1 ADFDDEDFDL
11 IQPSLIQQLRKILD
25 EYPDDGQVLKELI
38 QNAED
43 AGATQ
48 VKFLHDKHS
57 YGTDELYN
65 DELAKFQGPALYAY
79 NNSKFS
85 KEDWRG
91 IRLVCDSIKV
101 EDPMKV
107 GRFGLGFKSVFHMT
121 DLPSLI
127 SDSRIGFIDPHGV
140 HFPDRRRIR
149 TGKYWRLDEDRASID
164 EFSDQF
170 LPYKGIF
177 NCTDEVF
184 SQGFY
189 DGTLF
194 RFPFRRERSDLSETL
209 YNEDK
214 MRTLFDSFKADASLI
229 LLFLQSLESV
239 ELYTREESD
248 SSPSKIFQ
256 VKIAEKSLQ
265 TVRAK
270 RKEFRKKIT
279 PGKVM
284 PEPVTVSYP
293 MTIETTNFETHLTE
307 KHSFFVTNYFCGG
320 QVSSTFKKLMTDK
333 VLSYLPTVGVA
344 MALPDGPQLQTPD
357 IQGHVFCFLPL
368 PVQTKSLTGL
378 PVHVNGFFALSQNRR
393 YIKSPNADQEE
404 RQKTGRKMTD
414 KSLLWNKCLLE
425 EALPKA
431 YTTMILEAINE
442 KSVFISKTAI
452 YKAWPDIKSINKQWE
467 GLEEPLFQLLLAK
480 NVVHTEAKGGNWLAV
495 SEALFQRRT
504 DGEQLQ
510 LLQKVLLSIGAP
522 TVTAPSHVLRALDAY
537 ALNQNEITPSLIR
550 HVLRKVPLCYTRLDK
565 TEKLLLLQF
574 CLSDRAFK
582 DLASLQLLPLANG
595 TFAKFDSSATTV
607 YITSPE
613 HPQELFPGT
622 PETFL
627 QNDLDEDILQRL
639 TSAASEGHTQLQLL
653 RSHHV
658 PELLEQSLPQ
668 DWKKGDSVL
677 WYPDSPSY
685 HHPSRAWI
693 KSLWNYLQRH
703 FMNKWDIR
711 QLEGLPLIPL
721 SMSQTPVTLT
731 RLSRPS
737 RIVVKQYNEESIDEN
752 LANVLKRLEIIVLH
766 DLPTFISY
774 HPAVMGTYVNAPTVQ
789 GVLKAMMTMKS
800 TLPPGSFSEILQRD
814 LSKTEKLTLRSF
826 LANISSFDIEKE
838 VFLCSLPIFETLYKR
853 FVSKNDGLKAAPAEA
868 LPVPPPQ
875 DLIDISNDD
884 SWTLAQ
890 ILKVRI
896 LQPIEVICEIIF
908 PGIHEGNYDED
919 QIDEVMLYVFERFTH
934 MIRKNANFKW
944 QLQALAFVPK
954 QTERVRASDVFD
966 PRDTTL
972 KKIFAQEDVFPAG
985 EMYTD
990 PATLVILEVLGMKDE
1005 SNISAKDLFH
1015 SVKQVNRIAHHQTAR
1030 QKSKAILYHLNN
1042 HPKKLKKKV
1051 DGTELGLLL
1060 MKMQWV
1066 PRLQQKQSSFP
1077 PSLPWFKT
1085 EKGAECFFKPTELKS
1100 PTLVNLIGSVRPVV
1114 ELEPLT
1120 EVFEYFGWQ
1129 KLPDVFDVA
1138 LQLRNVISFYSKD
1151 EKPYYMVILNEI
1163 YSYLSRANYQ
1173 ALSLVFQQM
1182 EIVNWVWNGDG
1193 FSSPYQVL
1201 SGKLPFDLTPYVHPL
1216 PSETMKFS
1224 LLFERFGVRTHTD
1237 PNVLLQVLYAI
1248 KEKYDAE
1255 VAPLSTYEV
1264 YHDLQLSVGILN
1276 ELAQEELP
1284 PDIQERIVIPVYT
1297 ENKYVLLEP
1306 VERCMYSENRDWLA
1320 NDGEDEDME
1329 YLYVHPDVPSR
1340 TAQRLGVPSLTNR
1353 MLEPEELYIGEE
1365 FGQEEKLTT
1374 RLNRLLEDYT
1384 DGFAVP
1390 KELIQNADDA
1400 GATEVRFLY
1409 DERTNED
1416 AKTCLIDEG
1425 MKGCQGPALWVYND
1439 ATFKDED
1446 FVNITRLNEA
1456 TKAHDTAKIGRFG
1469 LGFNAVYNLTDV
1481 PMFVSRNYLAIFDP
1495 HTSFLGKA
1503 IRNIRR
1509 PGMKINLNKDVKR
1522 LKKFKNQLKPFYGV
1536 FGCDLRLEKQ
1546 DNSFD
1551 GTLFRFP
1558 LRTED
1563 QASASE
1569 IKKLWYNQEQMRELL
1584 QMFLHGAEN
1593 VLLFT
1598 QNVLSVGIYHLPNT
1612 ESQDPQPTLMF
1623 QVTKSASH
1631 AGILRE
1637 LSFTFTLPPTAFKLT
1652 PEEMSFLQQ
1661 CNFLQASSKSKMLA
1675 RGKKVDPKKLPK
1687 SSMIVDVECRLTK
1700 SGSDFFHDGFHSE
1713 KATWLIVSSMGNGQ
1727 ALKFA
1732 NDDPCLLPSA
1742 GAAVQLLPTESNT
1755 FCPSPVAKTFDGL
1768 DLKGTIFCYLP
1779 LPIHS
1784 GLPVHINGAFALASN
1799 RRHLQMKLED
1809 DKSCYG
1815 VEWNNVLLLDSVTSA
1830 LLDLLEDMKG
1840 IAPKD
1845 GSYKFHCLW
1854 PKTSEVHRNCFPLVL
1869 SFYTQLSRGGY
1880 FLFSNGEHWADITQ
1894 VIFLDPSFRKKPYI
1908 GEAAND
1914 VLKMCHRGRE
1924 IVIDLPA
1931 DILQSFENCR
1941 LEKAIGA
1948 RKYSKKRFFREVFF
1962 PNVHIL
1968 PANVRDVLTLHALD
1982 DRSGEFYDLIRRHPC
1997 VPSAPFGKTLM
2008 TPSELVHPYG
2018 EAASL
2023 FSPEDGRFP
2032 YGNEESYAHR
2042 QRLSKLVQL
2051 GMLSNDLPWSDLTER
2066 AQSIQKLN
2074 SESSNEALTRIK
2086 ALLSFMEKKLIRQE
2100 KPTSQIS
2107 ARLLNTKFL
2116 PILQKPREFPLHWKG
2131 EELVENSQV
2140 LLAPNEAFLEEKKYL
2155 VCCTVPLIG
2164 VSVPKEVR
2172 SLLDLDKKGITLD
2185 QVVHQLT
2192 AAVSTKVDLL
2202 SASEYKELS
2211 LVCTS
2216 LYSCLQNSLA
2226 RFSDEIVA
2234 YLQGTSFILVGR
2246 RFLSANQV
2254 AFTLPVDCSPYL
2266 FQITH
2271 ELALSFTPLL
2281 KAAGVKTK
2289 FDEQDYISSLQK
2301 IKEQAGQQ
2309 PLDNQNLQVAIHI
2322 AKQLSETLDVTRTN
2336 RQLWE
2341 VIYVPNSKGIMHPVS
2356 ELCIRD
2362 CSWLPDEEGVNF
2374 INDNIPLLTSRK
2386 LGVKTRKQEALRPR
2400 AYGIPFG
2407 QREKLANRLKR
2418 ILTGY
2423 PCEKEILKEL
2433 LQNAD
2438 DAQATEV
2445 WFIKDPR
2452 HHPDERVFEDIW
2464 KPLQGPALCVY
2475 NNKPFRNEDIE
2486 GIRNL
2491 GEGSK
2496 GDDPNKTG
2504 QYGVGFNA
2512 VYHLT
2517 DVPSFITKGKDIGEV
2532 LCAFDPNCRY
2542 VPGATPQEPGM
2553 RFEDIPYLRKQ
2564 FPDVFPCYLE
2574 NHFQIE
2580 NGTMF
2585 RFPLRTRQMSMNS
2598 LISNRLVTFE
2608 MLDTMLEDLRKELF
2622 EVLLFVNNVK
2632 KITICEV
2639 HKNTGELVNFYSV
2652 ETAMSKEDE
2661 TEKQTFC
2668 ERIKKVGTYPLPS
2681 DIPAAKVSY
2690 VLNIS
2695 DSFLNQEKWFIVQQ
2709 MGFQKA
2715 VKKSI
2720 VNAFKRKE
2728 LGMLPRGGVACIL
2741 EKNSKDNVERRKK
2754 AYCFLPLPFETDLPV
2769 HINAHF
2775 ALDHEAR
2782 RNLWRDEGDGY
2793 RSDWNNA
2800 LLGDVVAS
2808 CYLTLLTEVRAFL
2821 KLPVSKDGKP
2831 CTLTCS
2837 EGEILQSIKAYES
2850 IFPLKPLSDP
2860 YWETLVDSL
2869 YAEMASNM
2877 VRVLPVIRNKISN
2890 AVFPECESRHIV
2902 ELSWFPPVGQS
2913 KRQEAFFNDL
2923 AENGPFARLPQRE
2936 RNEPQTNASRT
2947 FEEILLESGF
2957 NLVAFS
2963 LNLHKTLTR
2972 SGIPACTVT
2981 PRSVVDF
2988 YKSLT
2993 SRDPLCKIGS
3003 IPCYISETPFRDT
3016 FGLILVL
3023 LYCKGMA
3030 NFTDHLPG
3038 LPLLL
3043 TQDSCLRLFSTED
3056 PKFFSR
3062 FHDIL
3067 PGSPHVFVHM
3077 NVDQKVFNEPAKW
3090 KSSLVRPLDVEGF
3103 SAHLAQTLELDRY
3116 GKGRFVEWSWNQDGV
3131 PNQRWISRVWIFLS
3145 DLFAKVLRDESLPE
3159 QTKCSQIKSALGS
3172 LANWSILPATES
3184 KIEART
3190 SPFLPFSIYPTST
3203 QFLVPLSKATA
3214 VLDYRSSDASSNN
3227 LLEVLKKLGVP
3238 ELNYAVLSNLSSAI
3252 RLAPY
3257 LVSSLKIPSSLL
3269 TAIRHKIEKDPQSP
3283 ERLDS
3288 KDCRTIL
3295 EYFSKSAAGLHEA
3308 DKSKLKKLPFFLAT
3322 HGGFVPLDND
3332 CRVCV
3337 LPVGIPRK
3345 EMEILERHRKLVFIE
3360 SWAVLSNLFKFLDLE
3375 CVSAVDVYCTYILP
3389 TFHIFS
3395 QEGRLVH
3402 LEYIRKH
3409 LLSEFAVD
3417 NDMDKQRLR
3426 NCLETTPFIPSIDG
3440 TLQTASSFYD
3450 PDVDV
3455 FRIILPPT
3463 TFPSKPLNSPEWLMV
3478 LRTIGLIHEVSHDH
3492 FNKFAREVAHEAIA
3506 AQTARTFEK
3515 SRVLVKHLFHRHNV
3529 VGEGLLPSIA
3539 EIPFVSSE
3547 PARKGL
3553 REVSLP
3559 YQGMADNQIP
3569 FCAFKGAV
3577 PAEYAEI
3584 VWTQARLLPRWAD
3597 PMACRRELSC
3607 PHKMRI
3613 ENYCNSFASQLQIVA
3628 EPSLELV
3635 VRHCQAVCHSHENND
3650 DSNIP
3655 SPEKRTTLKAVMER
3669 IYEFLQTKLNTG
3681 NDVRSLLVNT
3691 PCVLVEQGK
3700 KFILPR
3706 QAVLQLYEHLE
3717 IKPFLYS
3724 LPQDFG
3730 KFHPLFQALGCS
3742 KYVSIAHYA
3751 MVLQMLYLKSNNDKL
3766 HPNEIRACV
3775 KAVKGFFQLLE
3786 ESEEEL
3792 SSFPQLYLPGISFR
3806 GRSLEEAEDVIRVT
3820 LQQSSHLV
3828 FCDVPPS
3835 FLDRL
3840 QNFDHL
3846 LLDLKSMKVTCS
3858 SAMTNYKELVMKL
3871 PTKLRPKMLSSLVKE
3886 TISSKSEIK
3895 TISVA
3900 AVNSLKHKLTCP
3912 QFIAAIVRLIR
3923 DENQNRK
3930 DIDDDVI
3937 AKVESRLRG
3946 IDICVVE
3953 NLQSVLVCDNSPVQ
3967 GSQKRV
3973 SSLVES
3979 SVISDEEKWTVYLD
3993 LLSVMSE
4000 TLPIYIVSDVIV
4012 LVLEGLLGNRALMIP
4027 RVLNCDPSDISAL
4040 LDALDVRP
4048 DDSYVARAEVDIY
4061 PKLGTF
4067 IPVIDHHL
4075 LNDAFEEFEPGEY
4088 VGFELEDPT
4097 LNHEKGVPTYIYAR
4111 VVREVTEERLPLLT
4125 KRYKIDIGGGQE
4137 LEVDVADLYKFHRL
4151 STLSS
4156 AIVIFEGQERRPPE
4170 RPKRRNQQ
4178 EVFDEISKLLE
4189 DAWKLPEEKRRKI
4202 IKRLYLQW
4210 HPDKN
4215 VGDEEFCTEVCKHI
4229 QSETSRLER
4238 GEPRGC
4244 QQSSGM
4250 GSSRSQHGS
4259 YGQFFNCWGERAR
4272 EHHTQREGYRSRQQF
4287 SRNSARARNP
4297 QPREARRW
4305 LRQAEADIAATENDI
4320 VHQRPF
4326 YEWACFKCH
4335 QV

>member
-1 ADFDDEDFDL
+1 
-11 IQPSLIQQLRKILD
+11 
-25 EYPDDGQVLKELI
+25 
-38 QNAED
+38 
-43 AGATQ
+43 
-48 VKFLHDKHS
+48 
-57 YGTDELYN
+57 
-65 DELAKFQGPALYAY
+65 
-79 NNSKFS
+79 
-85 KEDWRG
+85 
-91 IRLVCDSIKV
+91 
-101 EDPMKV
+101 
-107 GRFGLGFKSVFHMT
+107 
-121 DLPSLI
+121 
-127 SDSRIGFIDPHGV
+127 
-140 HFPDRRRIR
+140 
-149 TGKYWRLDEDRASID
+149 
-164 EFSDQF
+164 
-170 LPYKGIF
+170 
-177 NCTDEVF
+177 
-184 SQGFY
+184 
-189 DGTLF
+189 
-194 RFPFRRERSDLSETL
+194 
-209 YNEDK
+209 
-214 MRTLFDSFKADASLI
+214 
-229 LLFLQSLESV
+229 
-239 ELYTREESD
+239 
-248 SSPSKIFQ
+248 
-256 VKIAEKSLQ
+256 
-265 TVRAK
+265 
-270 RKEFRKKIT
+270 
-279 PGKVM
+279 
-284 PEPVTVSYP
+284 
-293 MTIETTNFETHLTE
+293 
-307 KHSFFVTNYFCGG
+307 
-320 QVSSTFKKLMTDK
+320 
-333 VLSYLPTVGVA
+333 
-344 MALPDGPQLQTPD
+344 
-357 IQGHVFCFLPL
+357 
-368 PVQTKSLTGL
+368 
-378 PVHVNGFFALSQNRR
+378 
-393 YIKSPNADQEE
+393 
-404 RQKTGRKMTD
+404 
-414 KSLLWNKCLLE
+414 
-425 EALPKA
+425 
-431 YTTMILEAINE
+431 
-442 KSVFISKTAI
+442 
-452 YKAWPDIKSINKQWE
+452 
-467 GLEEPLFQLLLAK
+467 
-480 NVVHTEAKGGNWLAV
+480 
-495 SEALFQRRT
+495 
-504 DGEQLQ
+504 
-510 LLQKVLLSIGAP
+510 
-522 TVTAPSHVLRALDAY
+522 
-537 ALNQNEITPSLIR
+537 
-550 HVLRKVPLCYTRLDK
+550 
-565 TEKLLLLQF
+565 
-574 CLSDRAFK
+574 
-582 DLASLQLLPLANG
+582 
-595 TFAKFDSSATTV
+595 
-607 YITSPE
+607 
-613 HPQELFPGT
+613 
-622 PETFL
+622 
-627 QNDLDEDILQRL
+627 
-639 TSAASEGHTQLQLL
+639 
-653 RSHHV
+653 
-658 PELLEQSLPQ
+658 
-668 DWKKGDSVL
+668 
-677 WYPDSPSY
+677 
-685 HHPSRAWI
+685 
-693 KSLWNYLQRH
+693 
-703 FMNKWDIR
+703 MNKWDIR

-737 RIVVKQYNEESIDEN
+737 SIVLKQYNEESIDEN
-752 LANVLKRLEIIVLH
+752 LANVLKRLGIIVLH

-789 GVLKAMMTMKS
+789 GALKAMMTMKS
-800 TLPPGSFSEILQRD
+800 TLPPGSFSEILQRE

-826 LANISSFDIEKE
+826 LANISPFDIDKE
-838 VFLCSLPIFETLYKR
+838 GYRVFLCSLPIFETLYKR

-868 LPVPPPQ
+868 LPVPPPH
-875 DLIDISNDD
+875 DLIDISNDE

-896 LQPIEVICEIIF
+896 LQPIEVICEIMF
-908 PGIHEGNYDED
+908 PGIHEGKYDED

-934 MIRKNANFKW
+934 MIRKNAHFKW

-972 KKIFAQEDVFPAG
+972 KKIFVQEDVFPAG
-985 EMYTD
+985 EMYNE

-1030 QKSKAILYHLNN
+1030 QKSKAILYHLNT

-1060 MKMQWV
+1060 MKVQWV
-1066 PRLQQKQSSFP
+1066 PRLRQKQSSFP
-1077 PSLPWFKT
+1077 PSLPWCKT

-1114 ELEPLT
+1114 ELEPLK

-1138 LQLRNVISFYSKD
+1138 LQLRNVISSYSKD

-1173 ALSLVFQQM
+1173 ALSLAFQQT

-1193 FSSPYQVL
+1193 FSSPNQVL
-1201 SGKLPFDLTPYVHPL
+1201 SGKLPFDLTPYIHPL

-1255 VAPLSTYEV
+1255 MAPLSTYEV

-1284 PDIQERIVIPVYT
+1284 PGIQERIVIPVYT

-1425 MKGCQGPALWVYND
+1425 MKDCQGPALWVYND

-1446 FVNITRLNEA
+1446 FVNITKLNEA

-1522 LKKFKNQLKPFYGV
+1522 RKKFKNQLKPFYGI

-1558 LRTED
+1558 LRTKD

-1661 CNFLQASSKSKMLA
+1661 CNYLQASSKSKMLA
-1675 RGKKVDPKKLPK
+1675 RGKKVDAKKLPK

-1700 SGSDFFHDGFHSE
+1700 SGSDFFHDRFHTE

-1880 FLFSNGEHWADITQ
+1880 CLFSNGEHWADITQ
-1894 VIFLDPSFRKKPYI
+1894 VIFLDPFFRKKPCV

-1914 VLKMCHRGRE
+1914 VLKRCHGGRE

-1948 RKYSKKRFFREVFF
+1948 RKYSKKRFFHDVFF

-1968 PANVRDVLTLHALD
+1968 LPNVRDVLTLHALD

-1997 VPSAPFGKTLM
+1997 VPSTPFGNTLM
-2008 TPSELVHPYG
+2008 TPSELVDPCG

-2032 YGNEESYAHR
+2032 YGTEESYAHP

-2066 AQSIQKLN
+2066 AESIQKLN
-2074 SESSNEALTRIK
+2074 SDSSSEALTRIT

-2116 PILQKPREFPLHWKG
+2116 PILQKPREFPLPWKG

-2164 VSVPKEVR
+2164 VSVPKELS

-2226 RFSDEIVA
+2226 RYSDEIIA

-2309 PLDNQNLQVAIHI
+2309 PLDKQNLQVAIHI
-2322 AKQLSETLDVTRTN
+2322 AKQLGETLGVTRTN
-2336 RQLWE
+2336 RQLLE
-2341 VIYVPNSKGIMHPVS
+2341 MIYVPNSKGIMHPVS

-2517 DVPSFITKGKDIGEV
+2517 DVPSFMTKGKDIGEV

-2553 RFEDIPYLRKQ
+2553 RFEDIQYLRKQ

-2574 NHFQIE
+2574 NHFQTE

-2585 RFPLRTRQMSMNS
+2585 RFPLRTRQMSVNS
-2598 LISNRLVTFE
+2598 LISNKLVTLE
-2608 MLDTMLEDLRKELF
+2608 MLDTMLEDLKKELF

-2661 TEKQTFC
+2661 TKKQTFC

-2709 MGFQKA
+2709 MGFQKP

-2741 EKNSKDNVERRKK
+2741 QKNYKDHVERGKK

-2808 CYLTLLTEVRAFL
+2808 CYLTLLIEVRAFF
-2821 KLPVSKDGKP
+2821 KLPISKDGKP

-2837 EGEILQSIKAYES
+2837 EGKVLQSIKAYES

-2860 YWETLVDSL
+2860 YWEILVDSL
-2869 YAEMASNM
+2869 YAEMEGNE
-2877 VRVLPVIRNKISN
+2877 VRVLPVVRNKQSN
-2890 AVFPECESRHIV
+2890 AVFPGCESRNIV

-2913 KRQEAFFNDL
+2913 KRQAAFFNDL
-2923 AENGPFARLPQRE
+2923 TENGVFAKLPQRE
-2936 RNEPQTNASRT
+2936 RNELLTNSRRR

-2963 LNLHKTLTR
+2963 LNLHKTFTR

-2981 PRSVVDF
+2981 PRLVVDF

-2993 SRDPLCKIGS
+2993 SQDPLCKIGS
-3003 IPCYISETPFRDT
+3003 IPCYISETPFRDAL
-3016 FGLILVL
+3016 GLILVL
-3023 LYCKGMA
+3023 LYCKGMT
-3030 NFTDHLPG
+3030 NFADHLPG

-3043 TQDSCLRLFSTED
+3043 TQDSCLRLFSSED

-3067 PGSPHVFVHM
+3067 PGSPYVFVHM
-3077 NVDQKVFNEPAKW
+3077 SVDQKVFNDSANL
-3090 KSSLVRPLDVEGF
+3090 KSSVLRSLDVEGF
-3103 SAHLAQTLELDRY
+3103 SAHLAQTLEFDRY
-3116 GKGRFVEWSWNQDGV
+3116 GKSRFVEWCWNQNGV
-3131 PNQRWISRVWIFLS
+3131 PNQRWISRVWIFVS
-3145 DLFAKVLRDESLPE
+3145 DLFAKVIRDESLPE
-3159 QTKCSQIKSALGS
+3159 QTKCSQIKSALRC

-3184 KIEART
+3184 KIVART
-3190 SPFLPFSIYPTST
+3190 SPFLALSIPPTST
-3203 QFLVPLSKATA
+3203 QFLVPLCKATA
-3214 VLDYRSSDASSNN
+3214 VLDYRSSDAASSN

-3238 ELNYAVLSNLSSAI
+3238 ELNYTVLSNLSSAVQ
-3252 RLAPY
+3252 LAPF

-3269 TAIRHKIEKDPQSP
+3269 TAIHHKIERDPQSP
-3283 ERLDS
+3283 ERMDH

-3295 EYFSKSAAGLHEA
+3295 EYFSKSVASLHEA

-3332 CRVCV
+3332 RRVCV

-3345 EMEILERHRKLVFIE
+3345 EIEILERHLKLVFIE
-3360 SWAVLSNLFKFLDLE
+3360 SWAVLSNLFKFLDLQ
-3375 CVSAVDVYCTYILP
+3375 CVSSVDVYCTYILP
-3389 TFHIFS
+3389 TFNIFS

-3402 LEYIRKH
+3402 LEYIRKYIV
-3409 LLSEFAVD
+3409 SEFLADDDV
-3417 NDMDKQRLR
+3417 DKQRLR

-3450 PDVDV
+3450 PDVEI
-3455 FRIILPPT
+3455 FRIMLPPT
-3463 TFPSKPLNSPEWLMV
+3463 NFPLKPLNSPEWLMV

-3492 FNKFAREVAHEAIA
+3492 FKKFAREVAHEAIA

-3515 SRVLVKHLFHRHNV
+3515 ARVLVKHLFHRHNV
-3529 VGEGLLPSIA
+3529 VAEGLLPAIA

-3547 PARKGL
+3547 PARKAL
-3553 REVSLP
+3553 REVSPP
-3559 YQGMADNQIP
+3559 YQGMADNHIP
-3569 FCAFKGAV
+3569 FCTFKGAV
-3577 PAEYAEI
+3577 PSEYAEI
-3584 VWTQARLLPRWAD
+3584 VWTQAHLLPRWAD

-3607 PHKMRI
+3607 PHKMHI
-3613 ENYCNSFASQLQIVA
+3613 ENYCNCFASQLQIVA
-3628 EPSLELV
+3628 EPSLDLV

-3650 DSNIP
+3650 DRNIP
-3655 SPEKRTTLKAVMER
+3655 LPEKRTTLKAVMER

-3766 HPNEIRACV
+3766 HPNEIRACE

-3846 LLDLKSMKVTCS
+3846 LLDLKSMKVKVS

-3871 PTKLRPKMLSSLVKE
+3871 PTELRPKMLSSLVKE

-3923 DENQNRK
+3923 DENQNRN

-3937 AKVESRLRG
+3937 ANVEIRLRG

-3953 NLQSVLVCDNSPVQ
+3953 NLQSVLLYDDSPVQ

-4027 RVLNCDPSDISAL
+4027 RLLNWDPSDISAL

-4111 VVREVTEERLPLLT
+4111 VVREVTEERFPLLT

-4156 AIVIFEGQERRPPE
+4156 AIVVFEGQERSPPE

-4250 GSSRSQHGS
+4250 GASRSQHGS

-4287 SRNSARARNP
+4287 SRNSAKARNP

-4320 VHQRPF
+4320 VYQRPS

-4335 QV
+4335 QVSWKLCGRPCLLRSL

>member
-1 ADFDDEDFDL
+1 
-11 IQPSLIQQLRKILD
+11 
-25 EYPDDGQVLKELI
+25 
-38 QNAED
+38 
-43 AGATQ
+43 
-48 VKFLHDKHS
+48 
-57 YGTDELYN
+57 
-65 DELAKFQGPALYAY
+65 
-79 NNSKFS
+79 
-85 KEDWRG
+85 
-91 IRLVCDSIKV
+91 
-101 EDPMKV
+101 
-107 GRFGLGFKSVFHMT
+107 
-121 DLPSLI
+121 
-127 SDSRIGFIDPHGV
+127 
-140 HFPDRRRIR
+140 
-149 TGKYWRLDEDRASID
+149 
-164 EFSDQF
+164 
-170 LPYKGIF
+170 
-177 NCTDEVF
+177 
-184 SQGFY
+184 
-189 DGTLF
+189 
-194 RFPFRRERSDLSETL
+194 
-209 YNEDK
+209 
-214 MRTLFDSFKADASLI
+214 
-229 LLFLQSLESV
+229 
-239 ELYTREESD
+239 
-248 SSPSKIFQ
+248 
-256 VKIAEKSLQ
+256 
-265 TVRAK
+265 
-270 RKEFRKKIT
+270 
-279 PGKVM
+279 
-284 PEPVTVSYP
+284 
-293 MTIETTNFETHLTE
+293 
-307 KHSFFVTNYFCGG
+307 
-320 QVSSTFKKLMTDK
+320 
-333 VLSYLPTVGVA
+333 
-344 MALPDGPQLQTPD
+344 
-357 IQGHVFCFLPL
+357 
-368 PVQTKSLTGL
+368 
-378 PVHVNGFFALSQNRR
+378 
-393 YIKSPNADQEE
+393 
-404 RQKTGRKMTD
+404 
-414 KSLLWNKCLLE
+414 
-425 EALPKA
+425 
-431 YTTMILEAINE
+431 
-442 KSVFISKTAI
+442 
-452 YKAWPDIKSINKQWE
+452 
-467 GLEEPLFQLLLAK
+467 
-480 NVVHTEAKGGNWLAV
+480 
-495 SEALFQRRT
+495 
-504 DGEQLQ
+504 
-510 LLQKVLLSIGAP
+510 
-522 TVTAPSHVLRALDAY
+522 
-537 ALNQNEITPSLIR
+537 
-550 HVLRKVPLCYTRLDK
+550 
-565 TEKLLLLQF
+565 
-574 CLSDRAFK
+574 
-582 DLASLQLLPLANG
+582 
-595 TFAKFDSSATTV
+595 
-607 YITSPE
+607 
-613 HPQELFPGT
+613 
-622 PETFL
+622 
-627 QNDLDEDILQRL
+627 
-639 TSAASEGHTQLQLL
+639 
-653 RSHHV
+653 
-658 PELLEQSLPQ
+658 
-668 DWKKGDSVL
+668 
-677 WYPDSPSY
+677 
-685 HHPSRAWI
+685 
-693 KSLWNYLQRH
+693 
-703 FMNKWDIR
+703 MNKWDIR

-737 RIVVKQYNEESIDEN
+737 SIVLKQYNEESIDEN
-752 LANVLKRLEIIVLH
+752 LANVLKRLGIIVLH

-789 GVLKAMMTMKS
+789 GALKAMMTMKS
-800 TLPPGSFSEILQRD
+800 TLPPGSFSEILQRE

-826 LANISSFDIEKE
+826 LANISPFDIDKE
-838 VFLCSLPIFETLYKR
+838 GYRVFLCSLPIFETLYKR

-868 LPVPPPQ
+868 LPVPPPH
-875 DLIDISNDD
+875 DLIDISNDE

-896 LQPIEVICEIIF
+896 LQPIEVICEIMF

-934 MIRKNANFKW
+934 IIRKNAHFKW

-985 EMYTD
+985 EMYNE

-1030 QKSKAILYHLNN
+1030 QKSKAILYHLNT

-1060 MKMQWV
+1060 MKVQWV
-1066 PRLQQKQSSFP
+1066 PRLRQKQSSFP
-1077 PSLPWFKT
+1077 PSLPWCKT

-1114 ELEPLT
+1114 ELEPLK

-1138 LQLRNVISFYSKD
+1138 LQLRNVISSYSKD

-1173 ALSLVFQQM
+1173 ALSLAFQQT

-1193 FSSPYQVL
+1193 FSSPNQVL
-1201 SGKLPFDLTPYVHPL
+1201 SGKLPFDLTPYIHPL

-1255 VAPLSTYEV
+1255 MAPLSTYEV

-1284 PDIQERIVIPVYT
+1284 PGIQERIVIPVYT

-1446 FVNITRLNEA
+1446 FVNITKLNEA

-1522 LKKFKNQLKPFYGV
+1522 RKKFKNQLKPFYGI

-1558 LRTED
+1558 LRTKD

-1637 LSFTFTLPPTAFKLT
+1637 LSFTFTLPSTAFKLT

-1675 RGKKVDPKKLPK
+1675 RGKKVDAKKLPK

-1880 FLFSNGEHWADITQ
+1880 CLFSNGEHWADITQ
-1894 VIFLDPSFRKKPYI
+1894 VIFLDPFFRKKPYI

-1931 DILQSFENCR
+1931 DILQSFENCG

-1997 VPSAPFGKTLM
+1997 VPSTPFGNTLM
-2008 TPSELVHPYG
+2008 TPSELVDPCG

-2032 YGNEESYAHR
+2032 YGTEESYAQP

-2051 GMLSNDLPWSDLTER
+2051 GMFSNDLPWSDLTER
-2066 AQSIQKLN
+2066 AESIQKLN
-2074 SESSNEALTRIK
+2074 SDSSNEASTRIT

-2107 ARLLNTKFL
+2107 ARLLNIKFL
-2116 PILQKPREFPLHWKG
+2116 PILQKPREFPLPWKG

-2164 VSVPKEVR
+2164 VSVPKELR

-2185 QVVHQLT
+2185 QVVLQLT

-2226 RFSDEIVA
+2226 RCSDEIIA

-2309 PLDNQNLQVAIHI
+2309 RLDKQNLQVAIHI
-2322 AKQLSETLDVTRTN
+2322 AKQLGETLDVTRTN
-2336 RQLWE
+2336 RQLLE
-2341 VIYVPNSKGIMHPVS
+2341 MIYVPNSKGIMHPVS

-2517 DVPSFITKGKDIGEV
+2517 DVPSFMTKGKDIGEV

-2574 NHFQIE
+2574 NHFQTE

-2585 RFPLRTRQMSMNS
+2585 RFPLRTRQMSVNS
-2598 LISNRLVTFE
+2598 LISNRLVTLE
-2608 MLDTMLEDLRKELF
+2608 MLDTMLEDLKKELF

-2639 HKNTGELVNFYSV
+2639 HKNTGELVNFYTV

-2661 TEKQTFC
+2661 TKKQTFC

-2720 VNAFKRKE
+2720 ANAFKRKE

-2741 EKNSKDNVERRKK
+2741 EKNYKDNVERGKK

-2808 CYLTLLTEVRAFL
+2808 CYLTLLIEVRAFL
-2821 KLPVSKDGKP
+2821 KLPISKDGKP

-2837 EGEILQSIKAYES
+2837 EGKVLQSIKAYES

-2860 YWETLVDSL
+2860 YWEILVDSL
-2869 YAEMASNM
+2869 YAEMESNE
-2877 VRVLPVIRNKISN
+2877 VRVLPVVRNKQSN
-2890 AVFPECESRHIV
+2890 AVFPGCESRNIV

-2913 KRQEAFFNDL
+2913 KRQAAFFNDL
-2923 AENGPFARLPQRE
+2923 TENGVFAKLPQRE
-2936 RNEPQTNASRT
+2936 RNELQTNARRR

-2981 PRSVVDF
+2981 PRLVVDF

-2993 SRDPLCKIGS
+2993 SQDPLCKIGS
-3003 IPCYISETPFRDT
+3003 IPCYISETPFRDAL
-3016 FGLILVL
+3016 GLILVL

-3030 NFTDHLPG
+3030 NFADHLQG

-3043 TQDSCLRLFSTED
+3043 TQDSCLRLFSSED

-3067 PGSPHVFVHM
+3067 PGSPYVFVHM
-3077 NVDQKVFNEPAKW
+3077 SVDQKVFNDSANL
-3090 KSSLVRPLDVEGF
+3090 KSSVLRSLDVEGF
-3103 SAHLAQTLELDRY
+3103 SAHLAQTLEFDRY
-3116 GKGRFVEWSWNQDGV
+3116 GKSRFVEWYWNQNGV

-3145 DLFAKVLRDESLPE
+3145 DLFAEVIRDESLPE
-3159 QTKCSQIKSALGS
+3159 QTKCSQIKSALKCLG
-3172 LANWSILPATES
+3172 NWSILPATES
-3184 KIEART
+3184 KIVART
-3190 SPFLPFSIYPTST
+3190 SPFLALSIPPTST
-3203 QFLVPLSKATA
+3203 QFLVPLCKATA
-3214 VLDYRSSDASSNN
+3214 VLDYRSSDAASSN

-3238 ELNYAVLSNLSSAI
+3238 ELNYAVLSNLSSAVQ
-3252 RLAPY
+3252 LAPF

-3269 TAIRHKIEKDPQSP
+3269 TAIHHKIERDPQSP
-3283 ERLDS
+3283 ERMDH

-3295 EYFSKSAAGLHEA
+3295 EYFSKSVAGLHEA

-3345 EMEILERHRKLVFIE
+3345 EIEILERHLKLVFIE
-3360 SWAVLSNLFKFLDLE
+3360 SWAVLSNLFKFLDLQ
-3375 CVSAVDVYCTYILP
+3375 CVSSVDVYCTYILP
-3389 TFHIFS
+3389 TFNIFS

-3402 LEYIRKH
+3402 LEYIRKYIV
-3409 LLSEFAVD
+3409 SEFLADDDV
-3417 NDMDKQRLR
+3417 DKQRLR

-3450 PDVDV
+3450 PDVEV
-3455 FRIILPPT
+3455 FRIMLPPT
-3463 TFPSKPLNSPEWLMV
+3463 NFPLKPLNSPEWLMV

-3492 FNKFAREVAHEAIA
+3492 FKKFAREVAHEAIA

-3529 VGEGLLPSIA
+3529 VAEGLLPAIA

-3553 REVSLP
+3553 REVSPP

-3577 PAEYAEI
+3577 TSEYAEI
-3584 VWTQARLLPRWAD
+3584 VWTQAHLLPRWAD
-3597 PMACRRELSC
+3597 PIACRRELSY

-3628 EPSLELV
+3628 EPSLDLV

-3650 DSNIP
+3650 DRNIP
-3655 SPEKRTTLKAVMER
+3655 LPEKRTTLKAVMER
-3669 IYEFLQTKLNTG
+3669 IYEFLQTKLSTG

-3706 QAVLQLYEHLE
+3706 QAVLQLYENLE

-3766 HPNEIRACV
+3766 HPNEIRACE

-3846 LLDLKSMKVTCS
+3846 LLDLKSMKVKVS
-3858 SAMTNYKELVMKL
+3858 STMTNYKELVMKL
-3871 PTKLRPKMLSSLVKE
+3871 PTELRPKMLSSLVKE
-3886 TISSKSEIK
+3886 TIFSKSEIK

-3937 AKVESRLRG
+3937 ANVEIRLRG

-3953 NLQSVLVCDNSPVQ
+3953 NLQSVLLYDDSPVQ

-4012 LVLEGLLGNRALMIP
+4012 LVLKGLLGNRALMIP
-4027 RVLNCDPSDISAL
+4027 RLLNCDPSDISAL

-4048 DDSYVARAEVDIY
+4048 DDSYVAREELDIY

-4088 VGFELEDPT
+4088 VGLELEDPT

-4111 VVREVTEERLPLLT
+4111 VVREVTEERFPLLT

-4156 AIVIFEGQERRPPE
+4156 AIVVFEGQERSPPE

-4250 GSSRSQHGS
+4250 GASRSQHGS

-4320 VHQRPF
+4320 VYQRPS

-4335 QV
+4335 QVSWKLCGRPCLLRSL

>member
-1 ADFDDEDFDL
+1 
-11 IQPSLIQQLRKILD
+11 
-25 EYPDDGQVLKELI
+25 
-38 QNAED
+38 
-43 AGATQ
+43 
-48 VKFLHDKHS
+48 
-57 YGTDELYN
+57 
-65 DELAKFQGPALYAY
+65 
-79 NNSKFS
+79 
-85 KEDWRG
+85 
-91 IRLVCDSIKV
+91 
-101 EDPMKV
+101 
-107 GRFGLGFKSVFHMT
+107 
-121 DLPSLI
+121 
-127 SDSRIGFIDPHGV
+127 
-140 HFPDRRRIR
+140 
-149 TGKYWRLDEDRASID
+149 
-164 EFSDQF
+164 
-170 LPYKGIF
+170 
-177 NCTDEVF
+177 
-184 SQGFY
+184 
-189 DGTLF
+189 
-194 RFPFRRERSDLSETL
+194 
-209 YNEDK
+209 
-214 MRTLFDSFKADASLI
+214 
-229 LLFLQSLESV
+229 
-239 ELYTREESD
+239 
-248 SSPSKIFQ
+248 
-256 VKIAEKSLQ
+256 
-265 TVRAK
+265 
-270 RKEFRKKIT
+270 
-279 PGKVM
+279 
-284 PEPVTVSYP
+284 
-293 MTIETTNFETHLTE
+293 
-307 KHSFFVTNYFCGG
+307 
-320 QVSSTFKKLMTDK
+320 
-333 VLSYLPTVGVA
+333 
-344 MALPDGPQLQTPD
+344 
-357 IQGHVFCFLPL
+357 
-368 PVQTKSLTGL
+368 
-378 PVHVNGFFALSQNRR
+378 
-393 YIKSPNADQEE
+393 
-404 RQKTGRKMTD
+404 
-414 KSLLWNKCLLE
+414 
-425 EALPKA
+425 
-431 YTTMILEAINE
+431 
-442 KSVFISKTAI
+442 
-452 YKAWPDIKSINKQWE
+452 
-467 GLEEPLFQLLLAK
+467 
-480 NVVHTEAKGGNWLAV
+480 
-495 SEALFQRRT
+495 
-504 DGEQLQ
+504 
-510 LLQKVLLSIGAP
+510 
-522 TVTAPSHVLRALDAY
+522 
-537 ALNQNEITPSLIR
+537 
-550 HVLRKVPLCYTRLDK
+550 
-565 TEKLLLLQF
+565 
-574 CLSDRAFK
+574 
-582 DLASLQLLPLANG
+582 
-595 TFAKFDSSATTV
+595 
-607 YITSPE
+607 
-613 HPQELFPGT
+613 
-622 PETFL
+622 
-627 QNDLDEDILQRL
+627 
-639 TSAASEGHTQLQLL
+639 
-653 RSHHV
+653 
-658 PELLEQSLPQ
+658 
-668 DWKKGDSVL
+668 
-677 WYPDSPSY
+677 
-685 HHPSRAWI
+685 
-693 KSLWNYLQRH
+693 
-703 FMNKWDIR
+703 MNKWDIR

-737 RIVVKQYNEESIDEN
+737 SIVLKQYNEESIDEN
-752 LANVLKRLEIIVLH
+752 LANVLKRLGIIVLH

-789 GVLKAMMTMKS
+789 GALKAMMTMKS
-800 TLPPGSFSEILQRD
+800 TLPPGSFSEILQRE

-826 LANISSFDIEKE
+826 LANISPFDIDKE
-838 VFLCSLPIFETLYKR
+838 GYRVFLCSLPIFETLYKR

-868 LPVPPPQ
+868 LPVPPPH
-875 DLIDISNDD
+875 DLIDISNDE

-896 LQPIEVICEIIF
+896 LQPIEVICEIMF

-934 MIRKNANFKW
+934 IIRKNAHFKW

-985 EMYTD
+985 EMYNE

-1030 QKSKAILYHLNN
+1030 QKSKAILYHLNT

-1060 MKMQWV
+1060 MKVQWV
-1066 PRLQQKQSSFP
+1066 PRLRQKQSSFP
-1077 PSLPWFKT
+1077 PSLPWCKT

-1114 ELEPLT
+1114 ELEPLK

-1138 LQLRNVISFYSKD
+1138 LQLRNVISSYSKD

-1173 ALSLVFQQM
+1173 ALSLAFQQT

-1193 FSSPYQVL
+1193 FSSPNQVL
-1201 SGKLPFDLTPYVHPL
+1201 SGKLPFDLTPYIHPL

-1255 VAPLSTYEV
+1255 MAPLSTYEV

-1284 PDIQERIVIPVYT
+1284 PGIQERIVIPVYT

-1446 FVNITRLNEA
+1446 FVNITKLNEA

-1522 LKKFKNQLKPFYGV
+1522 RKKFKNQLKPFYGI

-1558 LRTED
+1558 LRTKD

-1675 RGKKVDPKKLPK
+1675 RGKKVDAKKLKK

-1869 SFYTQLSRGGY
+1869 SFYTQLCRGGY
-1880 FLFSNGEHWADITQ
+1880 CLFSNGEHWADITQ
-1894 VIFLDPSFRKKPYI
+1894 VIFLDPFFRKKPYI

-1931 DILQSFENCR
+1931 DILQSFENCG

-1997 VPSAPFGKTLM
+1997 VPSTPFGNTLM
-2008 TPSELVHPYG
+2008 TPSELVDPCG

-2032 YGNEESYAHR
+2032 YGTEESYAQP

-2066 AQSIQKLN
+2066 AESIQKLN
-2074 SESSNEALTRIK
+2074 SDSSNEASTRIT

-2107 ARLLNTKFL
+2107 ARLLNIKFL
-2116 PILQKPREFPLHWKG
+2116 PILQKPREFPLPWKG

-2164 VSVPKEVR
+2164 VSVPKELR

-2185 QVVHQLT
+2185 QVVLQLT

-2226 RFSDEIVA
+2226 RCSDEIIA

-2309 PLDNQNLQVAIHI
+2309 RLDKQNLQVAIHI
-2322 AKQLSETLDVTRTN
+2322 AKQLGETLDVTRTN
-2336 RQLWE
+2336 RQLLE
-2341 VIYVPNSKGIMHPVS
+2341 MIYVPNSKGIMHPVS

-2517 DVPSFITKGKDIGEV
+2517 DVPSFMTKGKDIGEV

-2574 NHFQIE
+2574 NHFQTE

-2585 RFPLRTRQMSMNS
+2585 RFPLRTRQMSVNS
-2598 LISNRLVTFE
+2598 LISNRLVTLE
-2608 MLDTMLEDLRKELF
+2608 MLDTMLEDLKKELF

-2639 HKNTGELVNFYSV
+2639 HKNTGELVNFYTV

-2661 TEKQTFC
+2661 TKKQTFC

-2720 VNAFKRKE
+2720 ANAFKRKE

-2741 EKNSKDNVERRKK
+2741 EKNYKDNVERGKK

-2808 CYLTLLTEVRAFL
+2808 CYLTLLIEVRAFL
-2821 KLPVSKDGKP
+2821 KLPISKDGKP

-2837 EGEILQSIKAYES
+2837 EGKVLQSIKAYES

-2860 YWETLVDSL
+2860 YWEILVDSL
-2869 YAEMASNM
+2869 YAEMESNE
-2877 VRVLPVIRNKISN
+2877 VRVLPVVRNKQSN
-2890 AVFPECESRHIV
+2890 AVFPGCESRNIV

-2913 KRQEAFFNDL
+2913 KRQAAFFNDL
-2923 AENGPFARLPQRE
+2923 TENGVFAKLPQRE
-2936 RNEPQTNASRT
+2936 RNELQTNARRR

-2981 PRSVVDF
+2981 PRLVVDF

-2993 SRDPLCKIGS
+2993 SQDPLCKIGS
-3003 IPCYISETPFRDT
+3003 IPCYISETPFRDAL
-3016 FGLILVL
+3016 GLILVL

-3030 NFTDHLPG
+3030 NFADHLQG

-3043 TQDSCLRLFSTED
+3043 TQDSCLRLFSSED

-3067 PGSPHVFVHM
+3067 PGSPYVFVHM
-3077 NVDQKVFNEPAKW
+3077 SVDQKVFNDSANL
-3090 KSSLVRPLDVEGF
+3090 KSSVLRSLDVEGF
-3103 SAHLAQTLELDRY
+3103 SAHLAQTLEFDRY
-3116 GKGRFVEWSWNQDGV
+3116 GKSRFVEWYWNQNGV

-3145 DLFAKVLRDESLPE
+3145 DLFAEVIRDESLPE
-3159 QTKCSQIKSALGS
+3159 QTKCSQIKSALKCLG
-3172 LANWSILPATES
+3172 NWSILPATES
-3184 KIEART
+3184 KIVART
-3190 SPFLPFSIYPTST
+3190 SPFLALSIPPTST
-3203 QFLVPLSKATA
+3203 QFLVPLCKATA
-3214 VLDYRSSDASSNN
+3214 VLDYRSSDAASSN

-3238 ELNYAVLSNLSSAI
+3238 ELNYAVLSNLSSAVQ
-3252 RLAPY
+3252 LAPF

-3269 TAIRHKIEKDPQSP
+3269 TAIHHKIERDPQSP
-3283 ERLDS
+3283 ERMDH

-3295 EYFSKSAAGLHEA
+3295 EYFSKSVAGLHEA

-3345 EMEILERHRKLVFIE
+3345 EIEILERHLKLVFIE
-3360 SWAVLSNLFKFLDLE
+3360 SWAVLSNLFKFLDLQ
-3375 CVSAVDVYCTYILP
+3375 CVSSVDVYCTYILP
-3389 TFHIFS
+3389 TFNIFS

-3402 LEYIRKH
+3402 LEYIRKYIV
-3409 LLSEFAVD
+3409 SEFLADDDV
-3417 NDMDKQRLR
+3417 DKQRLR

-3450 PDVDV
+3450 PDVEV
-3455 FRIILPPT
+3455 FRIMLPPT
-3463 TFPSKPLNSPEWLMV
+3463 NFPLKPLNSPEWLMV

-3492 FNKFAREVAHEAIA
+3492 FKKFAREVAHEAIA

-3529 VGEGLLPSIA
+3529 VAEGLLPAIA

-3553 REVSLP
+3553 REVSPP

-3577 PAEYAEI
+3577 PSEYAEI
-3584 VWTQARLLPRWAD
+3584 VWTQAHLLPRWAD
-3597 PMACRRELSC
+3597 PIACRRELSC

-3628 EPSLELV
+3628 EPSLDLV

-3650 DSNIP
+3650 DRNIP
-3655 SPEKRTTLKAVMER
+3655 LPEKRTTLKAVMER
-3669 IYEFLQTKLNTG
+3669 IYEFLQTKLSTG

-3706 QAVLQLYEHLE
+3706 QAVLQLYENLE

-3766 HPNEIRACV
+3766 HPNEIRACE

-3846 LLDLKSMKVTCS
+3846 LLDLKSMKVKVS
-3858 SAMTNYKELVMKL
+3858 STMTNYKELVMKL
-3871 PTKLRPKMLSSLVKE
+3871 PTELRPKMLSSLVKE
-3886 TISSKSEIK
+3886 TIFSKSEIK

-3937 AKVESRLRG
+3937 ANVEIRLRG

-3953 NLQSVLVCDNSPVQ
+3953 NLQSVLLYDDSPVQ

-4012 LVLEGLLGNRALMIP
+4012 LVLKGLLGNRALMIP
-4027 RVLNCDPSDISAL
+4027 RLLNCDPSDISAL

-4048 DDSYVARAEVDIY
+4048 DDSYVAREELDIY

-4088 VGFELEDPT
+4088 VGLELEDPT

-4111 VVREVTEERLPLLT
+4111 VVREVTEERFPLLT

-4156 AIVIFEGQERRPPE
+4156 AIVVFEGQERSPPE

-4250 GSSRSQHGS
+4250 GASRSQHGS

-4320 VHQRPF
+4320 VYQRPS

-4335 QV
+4335 QVSWKLCGRPCLLRSL

>member
-1 ADFDDEDFDL
+1 
-11 IQPSLIQQLRKILD
+11 
-25 EYPDDGQVLKELI
+25 
-38 QNAED
+38 
-43 AGATQ
+43 
-48 VKFLHDKHS
+48 
-57 YGTDELYN
+57 
-65 DELAKFQGPALYAY
+65 
-79 NNSKFS
+79 
-85 KEDWRG
+85 
-91 IRLVCDSIKV
+91 
-101 EDPMKV
+101 
-107 GRFGLGFKSVFHMT
+107 
-121 DLPSLI
+121 
-127 SDSRIGFIDPHGV
+127 
-140 HFPDRRRIR
+140 
-149 TGKYWRLDEDRASID
+149 
-164 EFSDQF
+164 
-170 LPYKGIF
+170 
-177 NCTDEVF
+177 
-184 SQGFY
+184 
-189 DGTLF
+189 
-194 RFPFRRERSDLSETL
+194 
-209 YNEDK
+209 
-214 MRTLFDSFKADASLI
+214 
-229 LLFLQSLESV
+229 
-239 ELYTREESD
+239 
-248 SSPSKIFQ
+248 
-256 VKIAEKSLQ
+256 
-265 TVRAK
+265 
-270 RKEFRKKIT
+270 
-279 PGKVM
+279 
-284 PEPVTVSYP
+284 
-293 MTIETTNFETHLTE
+293 
-307 KHSFFVTNYFCGG
+307 
-320 QVSSTFKKLMTDK
+320 
-333 VLSYLPTVGVA
+333 
-344 MALPDGPQLQTPD
+344 
-357 IQGHVFCFLPL
+357 
-368 PVQTKSLTGL
+368 
-378 PVHVNGFFALSQNRR
+378 
-393 YIKSPNADQEE
+393 
-404 RQKTGRKMTD
+404 
-414 KSLLWNKCLLE
+414 
-425 EALPKA
+425 
-431 YTTMILEAINE
+431 
-442 KSVFISKTAI
+442 
-452 YKAWPDIKSINKQWE
+452 
-467 GLEEPLFQLLLAK
+467 
-480 NVVHTEAKGGNWLAV
+480 
-495 SEALFQRRT
+495 
-504 DGEQLQ
+504 
-510 LLQKVLLSIGAP
+510 
-522 TVTAPSHVLRALDAY
+522 
-537 ALNQNEITPSLIR
+537 
-550 HVLRKVPLCYTRLDK
+550 
-565 TEKLLLLQF
+565 
-574 CLSDRAFK
+574 
-582 DLASLQLLPLANG
+582 
-595 TFAKFDSSATTV
+595 
-607 YITSPE
+607 
-613 HPQELFPGT
+613 
-622 PETFL
+622 
-627 QNDLDEDILQRL
+627 
-639 TSAASEGHTQLQLL
+639 
-653 RSHHV
+653 
-658 PELLEQSLPQ
+658 
-668 DWKKGDSVL
+668 
-677 WYPDSPSY
+677 
-685 HHPSRAWI
+685 
-693 KSLWNYLQRH
+693 
-703 FMNKWDIR
+703 MNKWDIR

-737 RIVVKQYNEESIDEN
+737 SIVLKQYNEESIDEN
-752 LANVLKRLEIIVLH
+752 LANVLKRLGIIVLH

-789 GVLKAMMTMKS
+789 GALKAMMTMKS
-800 TLPPGSFSEILQRD
+800 TLPPGSFSEILQRE

-826 LANISSFDIEKE
+826 LANISPFDIDKE
-838 VFLCSLPIFETLYKR
+838 GYRVFLCSLPIFETLYKR

-868 LPVPPPQ
+868 LPVPPPH
-875 DLIDISNDD
+875 DLIDISNDE

-896 LQPIEVICEIIF
+896 LQPIEVICEIMF

-934 MIRKNANFKW
+934 IIRKNAHFKW

-985 EMYTD
+985 EMYNE

-1030 QKSKAILYHLNN
+1030 QKSKAILYHLNT

-1060 MKMQWV
+1060 MKVQWV
-1066 PRLQQKQSSFP
+1066 PRLRQKQSSFP
-1077 PSLPWFKT
+1077 PSLPWCKT

-1114 ELEPLT
+1114 ELEPLK

-1138 LQLRNVISFYSKD
+1138 LQLRNVISSYSKD

-1173 ALSLVFQQM
+1173 ALSLAFQQT

-1193 FSSPYQVL
+1193 FSSPNQVL
-1201 SGKLPFDLTPYVHPL
+1201 SGKLPFDLTPYIHPL

-1255 VAPLSTYEV
+1255 MAPLSTYEV

-1284 PDIQERIVIPVYT
+1284 PGIQERIVIPVYT

-1446 FVNITRLNEA
+1446 FVNITKLNEA

-1522 LKKFKNQLKPFYGV
+1522 RKKFKNQLKPFYGI

-1675 RGKKVDPKKLPK
+1675 RGKKVDAKKLPK

-1742 GAAVQLLPTESNT
+1742 GSAVQLLPTESNT

-1880 FLFSNGEHWADITQ
+1880 CLFSNGEHWADITQ
-1894 VIFLDPSFRKKPYI
+1894 VIFLDPFFRKKPYI

-1931 DILQSFENCR
+1931 DILQSFENCG

-1997 VPSAPFGKTLM
+1997 VPSTPFGNTLM
-2008 TPSELVHPYG
+2008 TPSELVDPCG

-2032 YGNEESYAHR
+2032 YGTEESYAQP

-2066 AQSIQKLN
+2066 AESIQKLN
-2074 SESSNEALTRIK
+2074 SDSSNEASTRIT

-2116 PILQKPREFPLHWKG
+2116 PILQKPREFPLPWKG

-2164 VSVPKEVR
+2164 VSVPKELR

-2185 QVVHQLT
+2185 QVVLQLT

-2226 RFSDEIVA
+2226 RCSDEIIA

-2309 PLDNQNLQVAIHI
+2309 RLDKQNLQVAIHI
-2322 AKQLSETLDVTRTN
+2322 AKQLGETLDVTTTN
-2336 RQLWE
+2336 RQLLE
-2341 VIYVPNSKGIMHPVS
+2341 MIYVPNSKGIMHPVS

-2517 DVPSFITKGKDIGEV
+2517 DVPSFMTKGKDIGEV

-2574 NHFQIE
+2574 NHFQTE

-2585 RFPLRTRQMSMNS
+2585 RFPLRTRQMSVNS
-2598 LISNRLVTFE
+2598 LISNRLVTLE
-2608 MLDTMLEDLRKELF
+2608 MLDTMLEDLKKELF

-2639 HKNTGELVNFYSV
+2639 HKNTGELVNFYTV

-2661 TEKQTFC
+2661 TKKQTFC

-2720 VNAFKRKE
+2720 ANAFKRKE

-2741 EKNSKDNVERRKK
+2741 EKNYKDNVERGKK

-2808 CYLTLLTEVRAFL
+2808 CYLTLLIEVRAFL
-2821 KLPVSKDGKP
+2821 KLPISKDGKP

-2837 EGEILQSIKAYES
+2837 EGKVLQSIKAYES

-2860 YWETLVDSL
+2860 YWEILVDSL
-2869 YAEMASNM
+2869 YAEMESNE
-2877 VRVLPVIRNKISN
+2877 VRVLPVVRNKQSN
-2890 AVFPECESRHIV
+2890 AVFPGCESRNIV

-2913 KRQEAFFNDL
+2913 KRQAAFFNDL
-2923 AENGPFARLPQRE
+2923 TENGVFAKLPQRE
-2936 RNEPQTNASRT
+2936 RNELQTNARRR

-2981 PRSVVDF
+2981 PRLVVDF

-2993 SRDPLCKIGS
+2993 SQDPLCKIGS
-3003 IPCYISETPFRDT
+3003 IPCYISETPFRDAL
-3016 FGLILVL
+3016 GLILVL

-3030 NFTDHLPG
+3030 NFADHLQG

-3043 TQDSCLRLFSTED
+3043 TQDSCLRLFSSED

-3067 PGSPHVFVHM
+3067 PGSPYVFVHM
-3077 NVDQKVFNEPAKW
+3077 SVDQKVFNDSANL
-3090 KSSLVRPLDVEGF
+3090 KSSVLRSLDVGGF
-3103 SAHLAQTLELDRY
+3103 SAHLAQTLEFDRY
-3116 GKGRFVEWSWNQDGV
+3116 GKSRFVEWYWNQNGV

-3145 DLFAKVLRDESLPE
+3145 DLFAEVIRDESLPE
-3159 QTKCSQIKSALGS
+3159 QTKCSQIKSALKCLG
-3172 LANWSILPATES
+3172 NWSILPATES
-3184 KIEART
+3184 KIVART
-3190 SPFLPFSIYPTST
+3190 SPFLALSIPPTST
-3203 QFLVPLSKATA
+3203 QFLVPLCKATA
-3214 VLDYRSSDASSNN
+3214 ALDYRSSDAASSN

-3238 ELNYAVLSNLSSAI
+3238 ELNYAVLSNLSSAVQ
-3252 RLAPY
+3252 LAPF

-3269 TAIRHKIEKDPQSP
+3269 TAIHHKIERDPQSP
-3283 ERLDS
+3283 ERMDH

-3295 EYFSKSAAGLHEA
+3295 EYFSKSVAGLHEA

-3345 EMEILERHRKLVFIE
+3345 EIEILERHLKLVFIE
-3360 SWAVLSNLFKFLDLE
+3360 SWAVLSNLFKFLDLQ
-3375 CVSAVDVYCTYILP
+3375 CVSSVDVYCTYILP
-3389 TFHIFS
+3389 TFNIFS

-3402 LEYIRKH
+3402 LEYIRKYIV
-3409 LLSEFAVD
+3409 SEFLADDDV
-3417 NDMDKQRLR
+3417 DKQRLR

-3450 PDVDV
+3450 PDVEV
-3455 FRIILPPT
+3455 FRIMLPPT
-3463 TFPSKPLNSPEWLMV
+3463 NFPLKPLNSPEWLMV

-3492 FNKFAREVAHEAIA
+3492 FKKFAREVAHEAIA

-3529 VGEGLLPSIA
+3529 VAEGLLPAIA

-3553 REVSLP
+3553 REVSPP

-3577 PAEYAEI
+3577 PSEYAEI
-3584 VWTQARLLPRWAD
+3584 VWTQAHLLPRWAD
-3597 PMACRRELSC
+3597 PIACRRELSC

-3628 EPSLELV
+3628 EPSLDLV

-3650 DSNIP
+3650 DRNIP
-3655 SPEKRTTLKAVMER
+3655 LPEKRTTLKAVMER
-3669 IYEFLQTKLNTG
+3669 IYEFLQTKLSTG

-3706 QAVLQLYEHLE
+3706 QAVLQLYENLE

-3766 HPNEIRACV
+3766 HPNEIRACE

-3846 LLDLKSMKVTCS
+3846 LLDLKSMKVKVS
-3858 SAMTNYKELVMKL
+3858 STMTNYKELVMKL
-3871 PTKLRPKMLSSLVKE
+3871 PTELRPKMLSSLVKE
-3886 TISSKSEIK
+3886 TIFSKSEIK

-3937 AKVESRLRG
+3937 ANVEIRLRG

-3953 NLQSVLVCDNSPVQ
+3953 NLQSVLLYDDSPVQ

-4012 LVLEGLLGNRALMIP
+4012 LVLKGLLGNRALMIP
-4027 RVLNCDPSDISAL
+4027 RLLNCDPSDISAL

-4048 DDSYVARAEVDIY
+4048 DDSYVAREELDIY

-4088 VGFELEDPT
+4088 VGLELEDPT

-4111 VVREVTEERLPLLT
+4111 VVREVTEERFPLLT

-4156 AIVIFEGQERRPPE
+4156 AIVVFEGQERSPPE

-4250 GSSRSQHGS
+4250 GASRSQHGS

-4320 VHQRPF
+4320 VYQRPS

-4335 QV
+4335 QVSWKLCGRPCLLRSL

>member
-1 ADFDDEDFDL
+1 
-11 IQPSLIQQLRKILD
+11 
-25 EYPDDGQVLKELI
+25 
-38 QNAED
+38 
-43 AGATQ
+43 
-48 VKFLHDKHS
+48 
-57 YGTDELYN
+57 
-65 DELAKFQGPALYAY
+65 
-79 NNSKFS
+79 
-85 KEDWRG
+85 
-91 IRLVCDSIKV
+91 
-101 EDPMKV
+101 
-107 GRFGLGFKSVFHMT
+107 
-121 DLPSLI
+121 
-127 SDSRIGFIDPHGV
+127 
-140 HFPDRRRIR
+140 
-149 TGKYWRLDEDRASID
+149 
-164 EFSDQF
+164 
-170 LPYKGIF
+170 
-177 NCTDEVF
+177 
-184 SQGFY
+184 
-189 DGTLF
+189 
-194 RFPFRRERSDLSETL
+194 
-209 YNEDK
+209 
-214 MRTLFDSFKADASLI
+214 
-229 LLFLQSLESV
+229 
-239 ELYTREESD
+239 
-248 SSPSKIFQ
+248 
-256 VKIAEKSLQ
+256 
-265 TVRAK
+265 
-270 RKEFRKKIT
+270 
-279 PGKVM
+279 
-284 PEPVTVSYP
+284 
-293 MTIETTNFETHLTE
+293 
-307 KHSFFVTNYFCGG
+307 
-320 QVSSTFKKLMTDK
+320 
-333 VLSYLPTVGVA
+333 
-344 MALPDGPQLQTPD
+344 
-357 IQGHVFCFLPL
+357 
-368 PVQTKSLTGL
+368 
-378 PVHVNGFFALSQNRR
+378 
-393 YIKSPNADQEE
+393 
-404 RQKTGRKMTD
+404 
-414 KSLLWNKCLLE
+414 
-425 EALPKA
+425 
-431 YTTMILEAINE
+431 
-442 KSVFISKTAI
+442 
-452 YKAWPDIKSINKQWE
+452 
-467 GLEEPLFQLLLAK
+467 
-480 NVVHTEAKGGNWLAV
+480 
-495 SEALFQRRT
+495 
-504 DGEQLQ
+504 
-510 LLQKVLLSIGAP
+510 
-522 TVTAPSHVLRALDAY
+522 
-537 ALNQNEITPSLIR
+537 
-550 HVLRKVPLCYTRLDK
+550 
-565 TEKLLLLQF
+565 
-574 CLSDRAFK
+574 
-582 DLASLQLLPLANG
+582 
-595 TFAKFDSSATTV
+595 
-607 YITSPE
+607 
-613 HPQELFPGT
+613 
-622 PETFL
+622 
-627 QNDLDEDILQRL
+627 
-639 TSAASEGHTQLQLL
+639 
-653 RSHHV
+653 
-658 PELLEQSLPQ
+658 
-668 DWKKGDSVL
+668 
-677 WYPDSPSY
+677 
-685 HHPSRAWI
+685 
-693 KSLWNYLQRH
+693 
-703 FMNKWDIR
+703 MNKWDIR

-737 RIVVKQYNEESIDEN
+737 SIVLKQYNEESIDEN
-752 LANVLKRLEIIVLH
+752 LANVLKRLGIIVLH

-789 GVLKAMMTMKS
+789 GALKAMMTMKS
-800 TLPPGSFSEILQRD
+800 TLPPGSFSEILQRE

-826 LANISSFDIEKE
+826 LANISPFDIDKE
-838 VFLCSLPIFETLYKR
+838 GYRVFLCSLPIFETLYKR

-868 LPVPPPQ
+868 LPVPPPH
-875 DLIDISNDD
+875 DLIDISNDE

-896 LQPIEVICEIIF
+896 LQPIEVICEIMF

-934 MIRKNANFKW
+934 IIRKNAHFKW

-985 EMYTD
+985 EMYNE

-1030 QKSKAILYHLNN
+1030 QKSKAILYHLNT

-1060 MKMQWV
+1060 MKVQWV
-1066 PRLQQKQSSFP
+1066 PRLRQKQSSFP
-1077 PSLPWFKT
+1077 PSLPWCKT

-1114 ELEPLT
+1114 ELEPLK

-1138 LQLRNVISFYSKD
+1138 LQLRNVISSYSKD

-1173 ALSLVFQQM
+1173 ALSLAFQQT

-1193 FSSPYQVL
+1193 FSSPNQVL
-1201 SGKLPFDLTPYVHPL
+1201 SGKLPFDLTPYIHPL

-1255 VAPLSTYEV
+1255 MAPLSTYEV

-1284 PDIQERIVIPVYT
+1284 PGIQERIVIPVYT

-1446 FVNITRLNEA
+1446 FVNITKLNEA

-1522 LKKFKNQLKPFYGV
+1522 RKKFKNQLKPFYGI

-1558 LRTED
+1558 LRTKD

-1637 LSFTFTLPPTAFKLT
+1637 LSFTFTLPSTAFKLT

-1675 RGKKVDPKKLPK
+1675 HGKKVDPKKFPK

-1880 FLFSNGEHWADITQ
+1880 CLFSNGEHWADITQ
-1894 VIFLDPSFRKKPYI
+1894 VIFLDPFFRKKPYI

-1931 DILQSFENCR
+1931 DILQSFENCG

-1997 VPSAPFGKTLM
+1997 VPSTPFGNTLM
-2008 TPSELVHPYG
+2008 TPSELVDPCG

-2032 YGNEESYAHR
+2032 YGTEESYAQP

-2066 AQSIQKLN
+2066 AESIQKLN
-2074 SESSNEALTRIK
+2074 SDSSNEASTRIT

-2107 ARLLNTKFL
+2107 ARLLNIKFL
-2116 PILQKPREFPLHWKG
+2116 PILQKPREFPLPWKG

-2164 VSVPKEVR
+2164 VSVPKELR

-2185 QVVHQLT
+2185 QVVLQLT

-2226 RFSDEIVA
+2226 RCSDEIIA

-2309 PLDNQNLQVAIHI
+2309 RLDKQNLQVAIHI
-2322 AKQLSETLDVTRTN
+2322 AKQLGETLDVTRTN
-2336 RQLWE
+2336 RQLLE
-2341 VIYVPNSKGIMHPVS
+2341 MIYVPNSKGIMHPVS

-2517 DVPSFITKGKDIGEV
+2517 DVPSFMTKGKDIGEV

-2574 NHFQIE
+2574 NHFQTE

-2585 RFPLRTRQMSMNS
+2585 RFPLRTRQMSVNS
-2598 LISNRLVTFE
+2598 LISNRLVTLE
-2608 MLDTMLEDLRKELF
+2608 MLDTMLEDLKKELF

-2639 HKNTGELVNFYSV
+2639 HKNTGELVNFYTV

-2661 TEKQTFC
+2661 TKKQTFC

-2720 VNAFKRKE
+2720 ANAFKRKE

-2741 EKNSKDNVERRKK
+2741 EKNYKDNVERGKK

-2808 CYLTLLTEVRAFL
+2808 CYLTLLIEVRAFL
-2821 KLPVSKDGKP
+2821 KLPISKDGKP

-2837 EGEILQSIKAYES
+2837 EGKVLQSIKAYES

-2860 YWETLVDSL
+2860 YWEILVDSL
-2869 YAEMASNM
+2869 YAEMESNE
-2877 VRVLPVIRNKISN
+2877 VRVLPVVRNKQSN
-2890 AVFPECESRHIV
+2890 AVFPGCESRNIV

-2913 KRQEAFFNDL
+2913 KRQAAFFNDL
-2923 AENGPFARLPQRE
+2923 TENGVFAKLPQRE
-2936 RNEPQTNASRT
+2936 RNELQTNARRR

-2981 PRSVVDF
+2981 PRLVVDF

-2993 SRDPLCKIGS
+2993 SQDPLCKIGS
-3003 IPCYISETPFRDT
+3003 IPCYISETPFRDAL
-3016 FGLILVL
+3016 GLILVL

-3030 NFTDHLPG
+3030 NFADHLQG

-3043 TQDSCLRLFSTED
+3043 TQDSCLRLFSSED

-3067 PGSPHVFVHM
+3067 PGSPYVFVHM
-3077 NVDQKVFNEPAKW
+3077 SVDQKVFNDSANL
-3090 KSSLVRPLDVEGF
+3090 KSSVLRSLDVEGF
-3103 SAHLAQTLELDRY
+3103 SAHLAQTLEFDRY
-3116 GKGRFVEWSWNQDGV
+3116 GKSRFVEWYWNQNGV

-3145 DLFAKVLRDESLPE
+3145 DLFAEVIRDESLPE
-3159 QTKCSQIKSALGS
+3159 QTKCSQIKSALKCLG
-3172 LANWSILPATES
+3172 NWSILPATES
-3184 KIEART
+3184 KIVART
-3190 SPFLPFSIYPTST
+3190 SPFLALSIPPTST
-3203 QFLVPLSKATA
+3203 QFLVPLCKATA
-3214 VLDYRSSDASSNN
+3214 VLDYRSSDAASSN

-3238 ELNYAVLSNLSSAI
+3238 ELNYAVLSNLSSAVQ
-3252 RLAPY
+3252 LAPF

-3269 TAIRHKIEKDPQSP
+3269 TAIHHKIERDPQSP
-3283 ERLDS
+3283 ERMDH

-3295 EYFSKSAAGLHEA
+3295 EYFSKSVAGLHEA

-3345 EMEILERHRKLVFIE
+3345 EIEILERHLKLVFIE
-3360 SWAVLSNLFKFLDLE
+3360 SWAVLSNLFKFLDLQ
-3375 CVSAVDVYCTYILP
+3375 CVSSVDVYCTYILP
-3389 TFHIFS
+3389 TFNIFS

-3402 LEYIRKH
+3402 LEYIRKYIV
-3409 LLSEFAVD
+3409 SEFLADDDV
-3417 NDMDKQRLR
+3417 DKQRLR

-3450 PDVDV
+3450 PDVEV
-3455 FRIILPPT
+3455 FRIMLPPT
-3463 TFPSKPLNSPEWLMV
+3463 NFPLKPLNSPEWLMV

-3492 FNKFAREVAHEAIA
+3492 FKKFAREVAHEAIA

-3529 VGEGLLPSIA
+3529 VAEGLLPAIA

-3553 REVSLP
+3553 REVSPP

-3577 PAEYAEI
+3577 TSEYAEI
-3584 VWTQARLLPRWAD
+3584 VWTQAHLLPRWAD
-3597 PMACRRELSC
+3597 PIACRRELSY

-3628 EPSLELV
+3628 EPSLDLV

-3650 DSNIP
+3650 DRNIP
-3655 SPEKRTTLKAVMER
+3655 LPEKRTTLKAVMER
-3669 IYEFLQTKLNTG
+3669 IYEFLQTKLSTG

-3706 QAVLQLYEHLE
+3706 QAVLQLYENLE

-3766 HPNEIRACV
+3766 HPNEIRACE

-3846 LLDLKSMKVTCS
+3846 LLDLKSMKVKVS
-3858 SAMTNYKELVMKL
+3858 STMTNYKELVMKL
-3871 PTKLRPKMLSSLVKE
+3871 PTELRPKMLSSLVKE
-3886 TISSKSEIK
+3886 TIFSKSEIK

-3937 AKVESRLRG
+3937 ANVEIRLRG

-3953 NLQSVLVCDNSPVQ
+3953 NLQSVLLYDDSPVQ

-4012 LVLEGLLGNRALMIP
+4012 LVLKGLLGNRALMIP
-4027 RVLNCDPSDISAL
+4027 RLLNCDPSDISAL

-4048 DDSYVARAEVDIY
+4048 DDSYVAREELDIY

-4088 VGFELEDPT
+4088 VGLELEDPT

-4111 VVREVTEERLPLLT
+4111 VVREVTEERFPLLT

-4156 AIVIFEGQERRPPE
+4156 AIVVFEGQERSPPE

-4229 QSETSRLER
+4229 QSETSRLKR
-4238 GEPRGC
+4238 GEPRGS
-4244 QQSSGM
+4244 QQSPDV
-4250 GSSRSQHGS
+4250 GSSRSQRGF
-4259 YGQFFNCWGERAR
+4259 YDDFFHSWEARAR
-4272 EHHTQREGYRSRQQF
+4272 EHSAQREGYRYKQKF
-4287 SRNSARARNP
+4287 PRNFAKAKNP
-4297 QPREARRW
+4297 QPGEARRW
-4305 LRQAEADIAATENDI
+4305 LRQARADIAATENDI
-4320 VHQRPF
+4320 VYQRPS

-4335 QV
+4335 QVS